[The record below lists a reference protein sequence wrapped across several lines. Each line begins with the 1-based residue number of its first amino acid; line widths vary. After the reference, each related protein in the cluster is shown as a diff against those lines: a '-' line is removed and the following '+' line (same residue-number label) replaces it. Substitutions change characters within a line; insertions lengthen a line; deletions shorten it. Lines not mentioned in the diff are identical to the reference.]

1 MQVCAITVAYNNPEE
16 LARLLRSLQTQPSLN
31 GLIVLDN
38 SREAYLKENEA
49 IFQTHADRYQ
59 FAHLTHPRKN
69 IGSAGAFC
77 QGMKIAHEKG
87 FDWIWLLDQDGTAE
101 QGCLASLLRN
111 AGQADILCPQIVDI
125 DNPAIVLPQTGAVQ
139 NFWGRMV
146 WIAFTESRNISF
158 FATHGALISK
168 SVLDRV
174 GYYDPRNFFVG
185 SEDSDYAFRATAEH
199 MVIRLVVEAEAR
211 HPDARY
217 RSIEKR
223 RGLID
228 AGVIDN
234 ISAERGGVATDHL
247 RDRLLL
253 SVQRSILRGALLLPE
268 HLGYV
273 DSRLFGDKNC
283 SKTQGVASL
292 SFSYLATKRLTSFQ
306 LVAACLFSLLTVLF
320 RKLIGGSRISLKGT
334 LSMYSICMR
343 STLKKEWPFES
354 VEQFCMGLG
363 EWAP

>member
-38 SREAYLKENEA
+38 SREEYLKENEA
-49 IFQTHADRYQ
+49 LFRKHADRYQ
-59 FAHLTHPRKN
+59 FAHFVHQREN

-77 QGMKIAHEKG
+77 QGMKIAHEQG
-87 FDWIWLLDQDGTAE
+87 FDWIWLLDQDGTVKDD
-101 QGCLASLLRN
+101 CLASLLRN

-125 DNPAIVLPQTGAVQ
+125 DNPASVLPQSGAVQ

-146 WIAFTESRNISF
+146 WIAATESRNISF

-168 SVLDRV
+168 LVLDRI
-174 GYYDPRNFFVG
+174 GYYDSRNFFVG
-185 SEDSDYAFRATAEH
+185 SEDSDYAFRTTAEH
-199 MVIRLVVEAEAR
+199 FMILLVTDATAP

-228 AGVIDN
+228 AGVIDS
-234 ISAERGGVATDHL
+234 ISAERAGVAVD
-247 RDRLLL
+247 RSRSRLLL
-253 SVQRSILRGALLLPE
+253 KLHQLPLRGSRLLPE

-283 SKTQGVASL
+283 RKTQGFASL
-292 SFSYLATKRLTSFQ
+292 SFAYLATKRLTPLQ
-306 LVAACLFSLLTVLF
+306 LGVACIYSLLIMSF

-334 LSMYSICMR
+334 VSMYLICVR
-343 STLKKEWPFES
+343 SKLRQEWPFES
-354 VEQFCMGLG
+354 VEQFCIRLA
-363 EWAP
+363 E

>member
-1 MQVCAITVAYNNPEE
+1 MQICAVTVAYNNPKE

-38 SREAYLKENEA
+38 SREEYLKENEA
-49 IFQTHADRYQ
+49 IFRTHADRYV
-59 FAHLTHPRKN
+59 FTHLVHLRKN

-87 FDWIWLLDQDGTAE
+87 FDWVWLLDQDGTAE
-101 QGCLASLLRN
+101 NGCLASLLRN

-125 DNPAIVLPQTGAVQ
+125 DNPTIVLPQSGAIQ

-146 WIAFTESRNISF
+146 WIAFTQSRNISF

-168 SVLDRV
+168 SVLDRI

-185 SEDSDYAFRATAEH
+185 SEDSDYAFRATSEH
-199 MVIRLVVEAEAR
+199 MVVRLVVEARAF
-211 HPDARY
+211 HPDARF

-228 AGVIDN
+228 EGVIDN
-234 ISAERGGVATDHL
+234 ISAERGRDAIDHL
-247 RDRLLL
+247 SARLLL
-253 SVQRSILRGALLLPE
+253 RAQQSILHGARLLPE

-273 DSRLFGDKNC
+273 DSRLIGDRNC
-283 SKTQGVASL
+283 RKTQGVASL
-292 SFSYLATKRLTSFQ
+292 SFAYLATKRLTSFQ
-306 LVAACLFSLLTVLF
+306 LGVACLYSLLTLLL

-334 LSMYSICMR
+334 VSMYSICLQSKLR
-343 STLKKEWPFES
+343 KEWPFGS
-354 VEQFCMGLG
+354 IEQFCMRIA
-363 EWAP
+363 E